1 MTGIH
6 KFRWP
11 ISISFMMAFIFT
23 LPFIVNNNYFIDDW
37 LRSDT
42 GNSGWEGN
50 GRPFAS
56 MLMAAASLF
65 PRGRNFFGDG
75 SLFDVFPLTVILSS
89 ALLVISGYVFC
100 LAMKVDCKV
109 KALIICALPVCN
121 PFWVGNIEFRHDSL
135 LMAASF
141 LLAIYGSYISSKG
154 ALHCLL
160 SALLLSVSLGLYQT
174 SINAY
179 IAMGFCVLLSGVLLS
194 ERELIK
200 KSLML
205 FASLILGYLIY
216 SKVIMT
222 ASGLSDYA
230 AANSKMLDINNGF
243 FHGLFNNIYAFVT
256 FFFETSPPLYIL
268 VLSVLVLITLAS
280 VLIQHGLTLKS
291 LSSIAVM
298 LICLAMS
305 FGVLAL
311 FERPAIA
318 ARTMM
323 PLCLLPMLCIGLCH
337 GRLSIAANSLCAFL
351 ILIAFSFSYIISSAI
366 NSVERNDR
374 FIAMH
379 IASLYAKDSASIGG
393 RASIYITGKP
403 RFTRYADR
411 VINRLPMAR
420 YMVISA
426 FNNYRFKYSLMAQ
439 YGINSAAPK
448 LDSARRYDKKASTSI
463 PEYSDALVSRFS
475 EANVIIYKIK

>member
-1 MTGIH
+1 MTGIY

-11 ISISFMMAFIFT
+11 LSISFIMAFIFT

-56 MLMAAASLF
+56 MLMSAASLF

-75 SLFDVFPLTVILSS
+75 SLFDVFPLTIILSS

-109 KALIICALPVCN
+109 KALIICSLPVCN

-141 LLAIYGSYISSKG
+141 LLAIYGSYIS
-154 ALHCLL
+154 AR
-160 SALLLSVSLGLYQT
+160 SALFCLASALMLSVSLGLYQT

-179 IAMGFCVLLSGVLLS
+179 IAMTFCMLLSGVLAS
-194 ERELIK
+194 ERGFIK
-200 KSLML
+200 RALMS
-205 FASLILGYLIY
+205 FASLVIGYLLY

-222 ASGLSDYA
+222 VSGLSDYA
-230 AANSKMLDINNGF
+230 AANSKMLDISSGF
-243 FHGLFNNIYAFVT
+243 FPDLFNNIYSFVS
-256 FFFETSPPLYIL
+256 FFVETSPPLYLL
-268 VLSVLVLITLAS
+268 VLSALVLITVVG
-280 VLIQHGLTLKS
+280 VLIQYGLTLKS
-291 LSSIAVM
+291 VASITVM
-298 LICLAMS
+298 FICLAMS

-323 PLCLLPMLCIGLCH
+323 PLCLLPMLCVSLCH
-337 GRLSIAANSLCAFL
+337 GWLSKAAKSLCGVL

-374 FIAMH
+374 FIATH
-379 IASLYAKDSASIGG
+379 IASLYAKDSAAKGG
-393 RASIYITGKP
+393 GASIYITGKP

-411 VINRLPMAR
+411 VIKRLPMAR

-439 YGINSAAPK
+439 YGINSTAPK
-448 LDSARRYDKKASTSI
+448 LDSARSYDKKASTTI

-475 EANVIIYKIK
+475 DGNVIIYKIR

>member
-1 MTGIH
+1 MTSIH

-11 ISISFMMAFIFT
+11 LSISFIMAFLFT

-56 MLMAAASLF
+56 ILMSIVSLF
-65 PRGRNFFGDG
+65 PRGRIFFGDG
-75 SLFDVFPLTVILSS
+75 SLFDVFPLTIIASS
-89 ALLVISGYVFC
+89 ALLVVAGYVFC

-109 KALIICALPVCN
+109 KALVICALPVCN

-141 LLAIYGSYISSKG
+141 LLAIYGSYISVRG
-154 ALHCLL
+154 LIHCLI
-160 SALLLSVSLGLYQT
+160 SSLLLAISLGLYQT

-179 IAMGFCVLLSGVLLS
+179 IAMSACVILSGIIS
-194 ERELIK
+194 SDGNAIR
-200 KSLML
+200 KSLMSL
-205 FASLILGYLIY
+205 ASLLIGYLVY
-216 SKVIMT
+216 SKIIMA

-230 AANSKMLDINNGF
+230 IANSKMLDISNGF
-243 FHGLFNNIYAFVT
+243 MSGIFKNIYAFIA
-256 FFFETSPPLYIL
+256 FFIETSPPLYISS
-268 VLSVLVLITLAS
+268 LSVLVLITIVSLFM
-280 VLIQHGLTLKS
+280 QYGLTLKLLYS
-291 LSSIAVM
+291 AIAIF
-298 LICLAMS
+298 ICMMMT
-305 FGVLAL
+305 FGVLAI

-323 PLCLLPMLCIGLCH
+323 PLCLMPMLCISLCQ
-337 GRLSIAANSLCAFL
+337 GRLSIAANSIAAAL

-379 IASLYAKDSASIGG
+379 IASLYAKESTNGSK
-393 RASIYITGKP
+393 SIYITGKP
-403 RFTRYADR
+403 KFTRYADR
-411 VINRLPMAR
+411 VIKRLPMAK

-426 FNNYRFKYSLMAQ
+426 FNNYKFKYSLLAQ
-439 YGINSAAPK
+439 YGVNGKAPELK
-448 LDSARRYDKKASTSI
+448 NAKRYDKISSTRE
-463 PEYSDALVSRFS
+463 PEFSDSLVSSFVDG
-475 EANVIIYKIK
+475 NTIIYKIK